1 MDVLHVPGPPVVGQG
16 EGVVMEDPLG
26 QPRGARGEVEQE
38 GVGGQGGH
46 PVQGVRLLG
55 QGGQKIQETVFPRA
69 QGEPEG
75 DLGLLCGGPDVL
87 RRRPLPAGDNAAD
100 LRLLHPVA
108 EVLRGE
114 AVVHRGQEQAQLVG
128 RQGHDPVAPMG
139 AQGGHHHVPF
149 LQAVAAQEV
158 GRLVA
163 EGFQVPEG
171 QALFL
176 PPVVPPEH
184 GQAVGVQV
192 PQGVDDVVTVVEVL
206 FVLVGPLGDLAG
218 LVHGLPDKAGIEFC
232 HVGSPYYNMV

>member
-55 QGGQKIQETVFPRA
+55 QGGQEIQETVLPRA

-87 RRRPLPAGDNAAD
+87 RRRPLPAGDDAAD

-114 AVVHRGQEQAQLVG
+114 AVVHRGPGAGLACG
-128 RQGHDPVAPMG
+128 PPGPRSSSSNGSQGVITTS
-139 AQGGHHHVPF
+139 PF
-149 LQAVAAQEV
+149 CRPWLRRRLAAWLLRV
-158 GRLVA
+158 FRSLKVRR
-163 EGFQVPEG
+163 FSSPRW
-171 QALFL
+171 F
-176 PPVVPPEH
+176 PPEH

-192 PQGVDDVVTVVEVL
+192 PQG
-206 FVLVGPLGDLAG
+206 AR
-218 LVHGLPDKAGIEFC
+218 
-232 HVGSPYYNMV
+232 

>member
-1 MDVLHVPGPPVVGQG
+1 
-16 EGVVMEDPLG
+16 
-26 QPRGARGEVEQE
+26 
-38 GVGGQGGH
+38 
-46 PVQGVRLLG
+46 
-55 QGGQKIQETVFPRA
+55 
-69 QGEPEG
+69 
-75 DLGLLCGGPDVL
+75 
-87 RRRPLPAGDNAAD
+87 
-100 LRLLHPVA
+100 
-108 EVLRGE
+108 
-114 AVVHRGQEQAQLVG
+114 
-128 RQGHDPVAPMG
+128 MG

-218 LVHGLPDKAGIEFC
+218 LVHSLPDKAGIEFC